1 MGNSVFWISHG
12 GKGFLQVGFLTAV
25 VDYLN
30 IVIRCEQS
38 PPKAGFVNPE
48 WTENSDEQSW
58 ASNLM
63 AGRGSDSGV
72 PYSPHCCGDC
82 CPAHDRG
89 RDRGV

>member
-30 IVIRCEQS
+30 IVIQCEQS

-48 WTENSDEQSW
+48 WTENSDEQS
-58 ASNLM
+58 
-63 AGRGSDSGV
+63 
-72 PYSPHCCGDC
+72 
-82 CPAHDRG
+82 
-89 RDRGV
+89 